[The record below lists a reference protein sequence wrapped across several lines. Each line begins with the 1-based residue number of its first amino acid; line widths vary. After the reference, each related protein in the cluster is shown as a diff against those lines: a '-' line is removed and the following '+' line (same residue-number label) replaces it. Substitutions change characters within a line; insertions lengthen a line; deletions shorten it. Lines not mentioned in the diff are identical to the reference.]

1 MDEIISKLSQFSEEN
16 QEVIILWLYGSR
28 ANATHRID
36 SDYDLAIAF
45 KTFLPDPLE
54 TRLRPEMLALTW
66 QGELQFNE
74 NQLSII
80 DINQVP
86 ISLANEVIQC
96 NIVLFCRDEMRLW
109 QEEKRINSRMELDVL
124 YHIRNDVKNHG

>member
-1 MDEIISKLSQFSEEN
+1 MIVKLSQLASEN

-28 ANATHRID
+28 ANHTHHSD

-54 TRLRPEMLALTW
+54 TRLRPEMLALLW
-66 QGELQFNE
+66 QSALQLQE

-80 DINQVP
+80 DINHAS
-86 ISLANEVIQC
+86 ISLASEVIRC
-96 NIVLFCRDEMRLW
+96 NNVLFCRDTGRLW
-109 QEEKRINSRMELDVL
+109 QEERRISSRMELDVL
-124 YHIRNDVKNHG
+124 YHIRNYGKNHE